1 MGTIITIAII
11 SFGMG
16 LLPAFMASQKGRRF
30 VVWWA
35 YGAVLFPVAIIH
47 ALLIGRNFRTG
58 TKNCGYCRMSVSVN
72 ATHCP
77 RCGYEFIDS

>member
-30 VVWWA
+30 VVWWV
-35 YGAVLFPVAIIH
+35 YGALLFPVAIIH
-47 ALLIGRNFRTG
+47 ALFIGASFKRG
-58 TKNCGYCRMSVSVN
+58 TKNCGY
-72 ATHCP
+72 
-77 RCGYEFIDS
+77 